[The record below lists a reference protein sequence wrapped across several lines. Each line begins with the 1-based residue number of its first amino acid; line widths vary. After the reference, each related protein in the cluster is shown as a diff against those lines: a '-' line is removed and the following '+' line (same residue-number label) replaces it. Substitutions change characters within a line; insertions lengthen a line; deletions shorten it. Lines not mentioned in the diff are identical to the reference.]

1 MKTTHSFCQPLEFL
15 NFLIIIIIITLI
27 DGIENSNDDDDACI
41 EKYDDD
47 GIEKYDDDDDKRPE
61 EIAGQLILKSSLVVN
76 DRHAG

>member
-15 NFLIIIIIITLI
+15 NFLIIIITFI

-41 EKYDDD
+41 NKYDDDDD